1 MWMCVGGGLVAG
13 IRSGYIYHFSALFSR
28 GNESIQIMFLNQRLR
43 LRLTCSVIGS
53 KNEGSD

>member
-13 IRSGYIYHFSALFSR
+13 IWSGYIYHFSALFSR

-43 LRLTCSVIGS
+43 LTCSVIGR